1 MATIDWPTTG
11 AFRPREVTLGVDV
24 PKAAWSGFFT
34 LNSQTISHLAD
45 RLTLS
50 LELPPCS
57 PQEAGDR
64 EAGFLDL
71 VSNGHLVRLWHMA
84 RPEPQGTMRGSPTVA
99 VSAIAGARQMQVQS
113 VPGVTVL
120 AGDVLGVGNQLLPVG
135 PGGAMANGVGVLTVP
150 LSLPL
155 RQGLASG
162 AAVIWQAPRGVFQLV
177 QSSLQVTYGR
187 AAWQR
192 PVSLAFREFF

>member
-1 MATIDWPTTG
+1 MATVDWPTTP

-24 PKAAWSGFFT
+24 PKSAWSGFFT
-34 LNSQTISHLAD
+34 ANSQSISHLAD

-50 LELPPCS
+50 IELPPCT

-71 VSNGHLVRLWHMA
+71 VSNGHQVRLWHMA
-84 RPEPQGTMRGSPTVA
+84 REEPQGSMRGAPTVFA
-99 VSAIAGARQMQVQS
+99 AAIAGARQIQIQS
-113 VPGVTVL
+113 VPGVTL
-120 AGDVLGVGNQLLPVG
+120 SAGDVLGVGNQLLPVG
-135 PGGAMANGVGVLTVP
+135 PGGSVANGVGVLTVP

-162 AAVIWQAPRGVFQLV
+162 AAVIWQAPRGIFQLV
-177 QSSLQVTYGR
+177 QSSVAVTYGR

-192 PVSLAFREFF
+192 GVSLTFREFY